1 MRGKL
6 LSTAIL
12 SIGLSLIA
20 ALYVSAVEN
29 LILNGD
35 FEEGPGSW
43 FLAARGAAKMIY
55 EIDDKESISGKQ
67 SAMFEVLDVGG
78 GGMHDLTLDCQTPIN
93 IEAGDDYTVDFWTKA
108 EEERTIAI
116 DFLMNHGPW
125 TNVFRIENIPVT
137 TEWQVWY
144 HTFEAD
150 LSDNNMIFL
159 FSFSRASNMN
169 PKVVMWIDNVRFYEG
184 EFEEEDLLDKP
195 KAVDP
200 TDKLAGSWGLIKS
213 NRISR

>member
-6 LSTAIL
+6 LPTAIL
-12 SIGLSLIA
+12 SVGLFLIA
-20 ALYVSAVEN
+20 TVYVYAVEN

-35 FEEGPGSW
+35 FEEGPGGW
-43 FLAARGAAKMIY
+43 ATAARGTAAMIY
-55 EIDDKESISGKQ
+55 EIDDEESISGKQ
-67 SAMFEVLDVGG
+67 SATFEVLDVGG
-78 GGMHDLTLDCQTPIN
+78 GEMHDLTLDCQTPIS
-93 IEAGDDYTVDFWTKA
+93 IEAGDEYTVDFWTKA
-108 EEERTIAI
+108 EEGRTIAI

-137 TEWQVWY
+137 TEWQVWH
-144 HTFEAD
+144 HTFEPD
-150 LSDNNMIFL
+150 VSDGNMIFL

-195 KAVDP
+195 KAVAP
-200 TDKLAGSWGLIKS
+200 ADKLAGSWGLIKS
-213 NRISR
+213 DRVSR

>member
-6 LSTAIL
+6 LTTTIL
-12 SIGLSLIA
+12 SVGLSLIA
-20 ALYVSAVEN
+20 TVYVYAVEN

-35 FEEGPGSW
+35 FEEGPGGW
-43 FLAARGAAKMIY
+43 GVAARGAANMIY
-55 EIDDKESISGKQ
+55 EIDDEESISGKQ
-67 SAMFEVLDVGG
+67 SAMFEVLDTGA
-78 GGMHDLTLDCQTPIN
+78 GGMHDLTLDCDTPIRMKGGN
-93 IEAGDDYTVDFWTKA
+93 DYTVDFWVKA

-116 DFLMNHGPW
+116 DLLMNHDPW

-150 LSDNNMIFL
+150 FTDENMVFL

-195 KAVDP
+195 KAVAP
-200 TDKLAGSWGLIKS
+200 ADKLAGSWGLIKS
-213 NRISR
+213 DRVSR